1 MEEEMEDGE
10 LWQMKAARLKERLTV
25 SVIRIA
31 ETEAE
36 KSSCVISAPVM
47 TAVADLTFK
56 YAEQLGRD
64 LETFAQHASRKS
76 INVDDVIL
84 AAHRNEDVACKLRA
98 ISKELLK
105 SKEQQQDRKRKKV
118 VAKAE

>member
-1 MEEEMEDGE
+1 MEEGAEDDE
-10 LWQMKAARLKERLTV
+10 LWQMRANRLKDRLTL

-31 ETEAE
+31 EAEAE
-36 KSSCVISAPVM
+36 KSNLIISAPVM

-64 LETFAQHASRKS
+64 IETFAQHASRKS

-84 AAHRNEDVACKLRA
+84 AGV
-98 ISKELLK
+98 ISKPY
-105 SKEQQQDRKRKKV
+105 
-118 VAKAE
+118 